1 MSKSNYKKVFISLL
15 CLTVVLGL
23 SGLAIKLLKNKHTV
37 SAYSIDENY
46 PDADIQTDVN
56 DYTKGGFSVSRPIF
70 HQESIDEQL
79 ESYIHKEIKEY
90 QKKWKAVDGEASSE
104 LNITYEILH
113 FSKQTITIS
122 FDKYQQIAGKKQ
134 SEYNIFTY
142 DIPSQEILSLDD
154 IFYSDTDYLSV
165 LSDIAFEELSDK
177 KDKTLTD
184 DMIKKMT
191 DPKMDNFDSFSVL
204 KNTLV
209 FYMKPKKD
217 GDSSTI
223 QSIAIKKELFK
234 DSLLD
239 TYQNKDMN
247 QDRVKERQP
256 KHIVAK
262 LPPKN
267 DWIDPSQKVIALT
280 FDDGPHPDNTTA
292 ILKSLNKHQAH
303 ATFFVLG
310 SRVEHYP
317 EVLQKMIAQGNEI
330 GNHSWDHPQLT
341 RLNKKKIKSQINKT
355 QLAVLKASGY
365 EPSLIRPPYGAIND
379 KVRKHIGDMDVA
391 LWEIDPEDW
400 KLRNKKKVVR
410 KVMNKAEDGKII
422 LMHDIYKTSA
432 QAADE
437 IIKQLD
443 QQGYQLV
450 TVSELEKVK
459 QDRKRYGIKVKE

>member
-177 KDKTLTD
+177 KDKTLTE

>member
-46 PDADIQTDVN
+46 PEADIQTDVN

-79 ESYIHKEIKEY
+79 ESYIHKEIKAY

-165 LSDIAFEELSDK
+165 LSDIAFEELHDN
-177 KDKTLTD
+177 KDKTLTE

-239 TYQNKDMN
+239 TYQNKEMN

-280 FDDGPHPDNTTA
+280 FDDGPHPDNTMA

-317 EVLQKMIAQGNEI
+317 EVLQEMIAQGNEI

-341 RLNKKKIKSQINKT
+341 RLNKKQIKSQINKT

>member
-177 KDKTLTD
+177 KDKTLTE

-459 QDRKRYGIKVKE
+459 QDRKRYGTKVKK

>member
-177 KDKTLTD
+177 KDK
-184 DMIKKMT
+184 
-191 DPKMDNFDSFSVL
+191 
-204 KNTLV
+204 
-209 FYMKPKKD
+209 
-217 GDSSTI
+217 
-223 QSIAIKKELFK
+223 
-234 DSLLD
+234 
-239 TYQNKDMN
+239 
-247 QDRVKERQP
+247 
-256 KHIVAK
+256 
-262 LPPKN
+262 
-267 DWIDPSQKVIALT
+267 
-280 FDDGPHPDNTTA
+280 
-292 ILKSLNKHQAH
+292 
-303 ATFFVLG
+303 
-310 SRVEHYP
+310 
-317 EVLQKMIAQGNEI
+317 
-330 GNHSWDHPQLT
+330 
-341 RLNKKKIKSQINKT
+341 
-355 QLAVLKASGY
+355 
-365 EPSLIRPPYGAIND
+365 
-379 KVRKHIGDMDVA
+379 
-391 LWEIDPEDW
+391 
-400 KLRNKKKVVR
+400 
-410 KVMNKAEDGKII
+410 
-422 LMHDIYKTSA
+422 
-432 QAADE
+432 
-437 IIKQLD
+437 
-443 QQGYQLV
+443 
-450 TVSELEKVK
+450 
-459 QDRKRYGIKVKE
+459 

>member
-177 KDKTLTD
+177 KDKTLTE

-239 TYQNKDMN
+239 TYQNKNMN

>member
-1 MSKSNYKKVFISLL
+1 MSKVNYKKVFISLL
-15 CLTVVLGL
+15 CLTMVLGI

-37 SAYSIDENY
+37 SAFSIDKNY
-46 PDADIQTDVN
+46 PEADIQTDVN
-56 DYTKGGFSVSRPIF
+56 DNTKGGYSVSRPVLHI
-70 HQESIDEQL
+70 ENIDKQL
-79 ESYIHKEIKEY
+79 EAFIQTEIKEY
-90 QKKWKAVDGEASSE
+90 QKKWKAVGGKASSE
-104 LNITYEILH
+104 LNITYKILH
-113 FSKQTITIS
+113 FSKQTVTIS
-122 FDKYQQIAGKKQ
+122 FDEYEQVAGKNH
-134 SEYNIFTY
+134 SEYNVFTY
-142 DIPSQEILSLDD
+142 DIPSQEILSLND
-154 IFYSDTDYLSV
+154 IFHSDSDYLSV
-165 LSDIAFEELSDK
+165 LSDIAFEELLDK
-177 KDKTLTD
+177 KDKNLSED
-184 DMIKKMT
+184 LIKKIT
-191 DPKMDNFDSFSVL
+191 DPKTTNFNSFSVL
-204 KNTLV
+204 SNTLV

-239 TYQNKDMN
+239 TYLSKELN

-267 DWIDPSQKVIALT
+267 DWIDPAQKVVALT
-280 FDDGPHPDNTTA
+280 FDDGPHPQNTMT
-292 ILKSLNKHQAH
+292 ILKSLKKHQAH

-310 SRVEHYP
+310 SRVQHYP
-317 EVLQKMIAQGNEI
+317 EVLLQMIAQGSEI

-355 QLAVLKASGY
+355 QVAVLKASGC
-365 EPSLIRPPYGAIND
+365 EPSVIRPPYGAIDNN
-379 KVRKHIGDMDVA
+379 VRKNIGDMDVA
-391 LWEIDPEDW
+391 LWDIDPEDW
-400 KLRNKKKVVR
+400 KVRNKKKVVHR
-410 KVMNKAEDGKII
+410 VMEKAEDGKVI
-422 LMHDIYKTSA
+422 LMHDIYQTSA
-432 QAADE
+432 EAAEE